1 MSVPYGMSLD
11 IEAIGA
17 STRFTALPAF
27 NNILTVVSRVKNKDI
42 IISLFFYVRP
52 HGSVCLNFKAPSKRA
67 Q

>member
-27 NNILTVVSRVKNKDI
+27 NNILTVVSRVKSKDI
-42 IISLFFYVRP
+42 IISPFMCVLM
-52 HGSVCLNFKAPSKRA
+52 GVCV
-67 Q
+67 

>member
-1 MSVPYGMSLD
+1 MSVTYGMSLD
-11 IEAIGA
+11 IEATGA

-42 IISLFFYVRP
+42 IISLLFCVHP
-52 HGSVCLNFKAPSKRA
+52 HGSVCVNFKAPSKRA